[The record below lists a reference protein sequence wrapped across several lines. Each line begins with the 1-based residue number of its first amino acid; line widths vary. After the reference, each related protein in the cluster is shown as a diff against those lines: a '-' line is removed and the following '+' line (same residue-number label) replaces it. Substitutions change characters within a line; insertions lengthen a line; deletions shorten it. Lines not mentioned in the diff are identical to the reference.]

1 MSFIAAKLF
10 DWLQG
15 ADFYHA
21 AHRAAVEHLPPGDG
35 KLWVDVG
42 CGPGLVA
49 RLAAARGYR
58 AIGVDRDRH
67 MIAAAQRRAAHTA
80 SPATFQSGDIE
91 SLTAMTPR
99 ADVVSAASLLAV
111 VNDPAAALRAL
122 LAAVKPGGCLLIIEP
137 TAAMTPTAAAA
148 LLRNGLGGKRT
159 QGLRLWARARHG
171 RAIDPGLFNLTP
183 ASAVHS
189 TTLLSGLLGVW
200 ILRAG
205 ATG

>member
-67 MIAAAQRRAAHTA
+67 MIAAACGAYRVT
-80 SPATFQSGDIE
+80 
-91 SLTAMTPR
+91 
-99 ADVVSAASLLAV
+99 
-111 VNDPAAALRAL
+111 
-122 LAAVKPGGCLLIIEP
+122 
-137 TAAMTPTAAAA
+137 
-148 LLRNGLGGKRT
+148 RNLPDR
-159 QGLRLWARARHG
+159 
-171 RAIDPGLFNLTP
+171 
-183 ASAVHS
+183 
-189 TTLLSGLLGVW
+189 
-200 ILRAG
+200 
-205 ATG
+205 